1 MTVKVELGE
10 RSYDITIEKGALSH
24 AEDYIP
30 RGGKTLI
37 VTDDGVPSEY
47 TQSVAE
53 KSEEPII
60 ITIPHGE
67 ESKCFDNYRMLCS
80 AMLNYG
86 FTRKDKVVAVG
97 GGVVG
102 DLAGFAASTYMRGI
116 DFYNIPTTLLSKV
129 DSSVGGKT
137 AIDLDGI
144 KNIVGTFYQPKAVII
159 DPDTLKTLDRRQF
172 ESGMAEALKM
182 AATSDK
188 SLFELIESGINEEN
202 IDEMIRRAL
211 IIKADVV
218 SKDEKEAG
226 LRRILNFGHTLGHGI
241 ESLGGLYHGEC
252 VALGMLCMCSDEVY
266 PRLSAAISSLGLKTK
281 IHANADAILDAA
293 SHDKKKQGD
302 TVCAVFV
309 NEIGTYEIKKVTE
322 EELKKRLS
330 RVIY

>member
-80 AMLNYG
+80 AMLKYG

-116 DFYNIPTTLLSKV
+116 DFYNIPTTLLSQV

-172 ESGMAEALKM
+172 ASGMAEALKM

-202 IDEMIRRAL
+202 IDEMICRAL

-309 NEIGTYEIKKVTE
+309 NEIGKYEIKKVTE

>member
-1 MTVKVELGE
+1 M
-10 RSYDITIEKGALSH
+10 
-24 AEDYIP
+24 
-30 RGGKTLI
+30 
-37 VTDDGVPSEY
+37 
-47 TQSVAE
+47 
-53 KSEEPII
+53 
-60 ITIPHGE
+60 
-67 ESKCFDNYRMLCS
+67 
-80 AMLNYG
+80 
-86 FTRKDKVVAVG
+86 
-97 GGVVG
+97 
-102 DLAGFAASTYMRGI
+102 
-116 DFYNIPTTLLSKV
+116 
-129 DSSVGGKT
+129 
-137 AIDLDGI
+137 
-144 KNIVGTFYQPKAVII
+144 GTFYQPKAVII

-172 ESGMAEALKM
+172 ASGMAEALKM

-241 ESLGGLYHGEC
+241 ESLGELYHGEC

-309 NEIGTYEIKKVTE
+309 NEIGTYEIKKSRKKN
-322 EELKKRLS
+322 LKKDFQE
-330 RVIY
+330 

>member
-80 AMLNYG
+80 AMLKYG
-86 FTRKDKVVAVG
+86 VTRKDKVVAVG

-116 DFYNIPTTLLSKV
+116 DFYNIPTTLLSQV

-144 KNIVGTFYQPKAVII
+144 KNIVGTFYQPKAAII

-172 ESGMAEALKM
+172 ASGMAEALKM

-241 ESLGGLYHGEC
+241 ESLGELYHGEC

-302 TVCAVFV
+302 TVCDVFV
-309 NEIGTYEIKKVTE
+309 NERPTYEIKKVTE

>member
-80 AMLNYG
+80 AMLKYG

-116 DFYNIPTTLLSKV
+116 DFYNIPTTLLSQV

-172 ESGMAEALKM
+172 ASGMAEALKM

-202 IDEMIRRAL
+202 IDEMICRAL

-226 LRRILNFGHTLGHGI
+226 RKDGRKAN
-241 ESLGGLYHGEC
+241 
-252 VALGMLCMCSDEVY
+252 GMPPVSETQ
-266 PRLSAAISSLGLKTK
+266 K
-281 IHANADAILDAA
+281 
-293 SHDKKKQGD
+293 
-302 TVCAVFV
+302 
-309 NEIGTYEIKKVTE
+309 
-322 EELKKRLS
+322 
-330 RVIY
+330 

>member
-1 MTVKVELGE
+1 
-10 RSYDITIEKGALSH
+10 
-24 AEDYIP
+24 
-30 RGGKTLI
+30 
-37 VTDDGVPSEY
+37 
-47 TQSVAE
+47 
-53 KSEEPII
+53 
-60 ITIPHGE
+60 
-67 ESKCFDNYRMLCS
+67 
-80 AMLNYG
+80 
-86 FTRKDKVVAVG
+86 
-97 GGVVG
+97 
-102 DLAGFAASTYMRGI
+102 
-116 DFYNIPTTLLSKV
+116 
-129 DSSVGGKT
+129 
-137 AIDLDGI
+137 
-144 KNIVGTFYQPKAVII
+144 
-159 DPDTLKTLDRRQF
+159 
-172 ESGMAEALKM
+172 
-182 AATSDK
+182 
-188 SLFELIESGINEEN
+188 
-202 IDEMIRRAL
+202 MIRRAL

>member
-80 AMLNYG
+80 AMLKYG

-116 DFYNIPTTLLSKV
+116 DFYNIPTTLLSQV

-144 KNIVGTFYQPKAVII
+144 KT
-159 DPDTLKTLDRRQF
+159 
-172 ESGMAEALKM
+172 
-182 AATSDK
+182 
-188 SLFELIESGINEEN
+188 
-202 IDEMIRRAL
+202 
-211 IIKADVV
+211 
-218 SKDEKEAG
+218 
-226 LRRILNFGHTLGHGI
+226 
-241 ESLGGLYHGEC
+241 
-252 VALGMLCMCSDEVY
+252 
-266 PRLSAAISSLGLKTK
+266 
-281 IHANADAILDAA
+281 
-293 SHDKKKQGD
+293 
-302 TVCAVFV
+302 
-309 NEIGTYEIKKVTE
+309 
-322 EELKKRLS
+322 
-330 RVIY
+330 

>member
-80 AMLNYG
+80 AMLKYG

-116 DFYNIPTTLLSKV
+116 DFYNIPTTLLSQV

-172 ESGMAEALKM
+172 ASGMAEALKM

-241 ESLGGLYHGEC
+241 ESLGELYHGEC

-309 NEIGTYEIKKVTE
+309 NEIGTYEIKKSRKKN
-322 EELKKRLS
+322 LKKDFQE
-330 RVIY
+330 

>member
-47 TQSVAE
+47 TQSVAK

-80 AMLNYG
+80 AMLKYG

-97 GGVVG
+97 GVVVG

-116 DFYNIPTTLLSKV
+116 DFYNIPTTLLSQV

-172 ESGMAEALKM
+172 ASGMAEALKM

-302 TVCAVFV
+302 TVSAVFV

>member
-24 AEDYIP
+24 AEKYISP
-30 RGGKTLI
+30 EGKTLI

-47 TQSVAE
+47 TRSVAE
-53 KSEEPII
+53 KSGQPTI
-60 ITIPHGE
+60 ITVPHGE
-67 ESKCFDNYRMLCS
+67 ESKSFENYRMLCS
-80 AMLNYG
+80 AMLEAG
-86 FTRKDKVVAVG
+86 FTRTDKVVAVG

-116 DFYNIPTTLLSKV
+116 DFYNIPTTLLSQV

-159 DPDTLKTLDRRQF
+159 DPDTLKTLDRRQLA
-172 ESGMAEALKM
+172 SGMAEALKM

-188 SLFELIESGINEEN
+188 ALFELIESGVNEEN
-202 IDEMIRRAL
+202 IGEVIRRAL

-218 SKDEKEAG
+218 SRDEKETG

-252 VALGMLCMCSDEVY
+252 VALGMLCMCSDKVY
-266 PRLSAAISSLGLKTK
+266 PRLFSAISSLGLKTK
-281 IHANADAILDAA
+281 IHADADAILLAA
-293 SHDKKKQGD
+293 SHDKKRQGD
-302 TVCAVFV
+302 AVCAVLV
-309 NEIGTYEIKKVTE
+309 NEIGTYEIKKVTAKD
-322 EELKKRLS
+322 LRQRLS
-330 RVIY
+330 KVIN